1 MWVSFMVIAQ
11 VDLIDTSIPPPTI
24 VTADAT
30 MPKINQMDFSEGLM
44 F

>member
-11 VDLIDTSIPPPTI
+11 VDLNDTSIPPPTI
-24 VTADAT
+24 VTAAT
-30 MPKINQMDFSEGLM
+30 MPKINKMDFSGGLV